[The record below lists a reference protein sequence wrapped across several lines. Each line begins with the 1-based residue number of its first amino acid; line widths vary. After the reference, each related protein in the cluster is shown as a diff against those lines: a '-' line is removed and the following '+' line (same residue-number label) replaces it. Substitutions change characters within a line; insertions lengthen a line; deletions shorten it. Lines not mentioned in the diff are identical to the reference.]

1 MPGPALHSAAD
12 GDEVSG
18 VHLPA
23 ESSIRVILLD
33 IEGTTTPID
42 FVTKTLFPYA
52 SRKVDSF
59 LRENS
64 QDQAVRTLVAELR
77 HQQQEDTK
85 RGFRPPDW
93 NQEEQ
98 EAEISSAAA
107 YCRWLIEK
115 DSKCTPLKALQGM
128 LWQAGYANGELQGQ
142 VYPDV
147 PLAFERWRRQEREI
161 AIYSSGSV
169 LAQRLLFQSTVFGD
183 LTVFIRDYFDTHVGV
198 KQDPASYTKIAAAL
212 RWPPGEILF
221 ISDAVNEVDAAQAAG
236 MRSLLCDRSNPS
248 VAPAT
253 NCGVAQSFDLLF
265 PEIGRI

>member
-1 MPGPALHSAAD
+1 MPGPALRSAAD

-52 SRKVDSF
+52 SRKIDSF

-64 QDQAVRTLVAELR
+64 QYQAVRTLVAELR

-147 PLAFERWRRQEREI
+147 PRAFERWRRQKREI

-169 LAQRLLFQSTVFGD
+169 LAQRLLFQTTQFGD
-183 LTVFIRDYFDTHVGV
+183 LTKFIRNYFDTNTGA
-198 KQDPASYTKIAAAL
+198 KQDPESYKKIADSLGLSAD
-212 RWPPGEILF
+212 GVLF
-221 ISDAVNEVDAAQAAG
+221 ISDAVKEVQAARAVG
-236 MRSLLCDRSNPS
+236 MYSLLCDRAKPS

-253 NCGVAQSFDLLF
+253 NSGVAQSFDLLF

>member
-1 MPGPALHSAAD
+1 LPGPALHSAAD

-52 SRKVDSF
+52 SRKIDSF

-64 QDQAVRTLVAELR
+64 QDQAVRTLIAELR
-77 HQQQEDTK
+77 NQQQEDA
-85 RGFRPPDW
+85 
-93 NQEEQ
+93 
-98 EAEISSAAA
+98 AELKSAVA

-128 LWQAGYANGELQGQ
+128 IWQAGYASGELHGQ

-147 PLAFERWRRQEREI
+147 PRAFERWRRQKREI

-169 LAQRLLFQSTVFGD
+169 LAQRLLFQSTAFGD
-183 LTVFIRDYFDTHVGV
+183 LTVFIRDYFDTHTGA
-198 KQDPASYTKIAAAL
+198 KLEPASYEKIANSLANVVD
-212 RWPPGEILF
+212 EVLF
-221 ISDAVNEVDAAQAAG
+221 ISDAVKEAEASQAAG
-236 MRSLLCDRSNPS
+236 MRSLLCDRAKSS
-248 VAPAT
+248 VAPAADA
-253 NCGVAQSFDLLF
+253 VAIHSFDEVF
-265 PEIGRI
+265 PP

>member
-64 QDQAVRTLVAELR
+64 QDQAVRTLVAELC

-98 EAEISSAAA
+98 EGEISSAAA

-128 LWQAGYANGELQGQ
+128 IWQAGYANGELQGQ

-147 PLAFERWRRQEREI
+147 PRAFERWRRQKREI

-169 LAQRLLFQSTVFGD
+169 LAQRLLFQTTQFGD
-183 LTVFIRDYFDTHVGV
+183 LTKFIRNYFDTNTGA
-198 KQDPASYTKIAAAL
+198 KQAPESYKKIADSLGLGAD
-212 RWPPGEILF
+212 GVLF
-221 ISDAVNEVDAAQAAG
+221 ISDAVKEVQAARAVG
-236 MRSLLCDRSNPS
+236 MYSLLCDRAKPS
-248 VAPAT
+248 VAPAA
-253 NCGVAQSFDLLF
+253 GGEVIHSFDEVLASLQ
-265 PEIGRI
+265 

>member
-1 MPGPALHSAAD
+1 MPGPALHSATD

-23 ESSIRVILLD
+23 ESSVRVILLD

-52 SRKVDSF
+52 SCKMESF

-64 QDQAVRTLVAELR
+64 QDQAVRTLIAELR
-77 HQQQEDTK
+77 NQQQEDAK
-85 RGFRPPDW
+85 CRLHPPDW
-93 NQEEQ
+93 KQEVQ
-98 EAEISSAAA
+98 EAELKSAVA

-115 DSKCTPLKALQGM
+115 DSKCTPLKSLQGII
-128 LWQAGYANGELQGQ
+128 WEAGYASGELHGQ

-169 LAQRLLFQSTVFGD
+169 LAQRLLFQSTAFGD
-183 LTVFIRDYFDTHVGV
+183 LTVFICDYFDTHVGV

-236 MRSLLCDRSNPS
+236 MRSLLCDRGKSS
-248 VAPAT
+248 VAPAA
-253 NCGVAQSFDLLF
+253 GGEVVHSFDEVLAS
-265 PEIGRI
+265 